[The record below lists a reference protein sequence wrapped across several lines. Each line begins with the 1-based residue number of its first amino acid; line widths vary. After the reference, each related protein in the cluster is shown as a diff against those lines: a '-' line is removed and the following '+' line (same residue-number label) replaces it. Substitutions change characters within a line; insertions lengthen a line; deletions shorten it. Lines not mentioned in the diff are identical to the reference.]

1 MLILTAVNV
10 LTAKP
15 LTFDSWKMQIKPNHL
30 LATSAY
36 PVYGFPWIE
45 VVKGVYARDGSMLS
59 NTLVREVI
67 VASPRNDKHIII
79 VENYPRIIDRL
90 SSNMVEVMDRAKEI
104 VFSDKTRQNT
114 ISK

>member
-1 MLILTAVNV
+1 M
-10 LTAKP
+10 
-15 LTFDSWKMQIKPNHL
+15 
-30 LATSAY
+30 
-36 PVYGFPWIE
+36 
-45 VVKGVYARDGSMLS
+45 YAWDGSLLS
-59 NTLVREVI
+59 NTPVREVI
-67 VASPRNDKHIII
+67 AASPRNDKHIFI